1 MSHLL
6 VPLSSSRTAAL
17 AVLNAA
23 RKPFIGTYR
32 AQMML
37 STVVAIL
44 GVDFVVFPRRFAK
57 AEHAGFG
64 LMDVGVGSFI
74 LAHAIV
80 SPMARPRPPP
90 SGTSIISKSASSRA
104 WGGTFVH
111 MLKSWPR

>member
-1 MSHLL
+1 MFGCCLFLLGAPRKGRVSHLL

-57 AEHAGFG
+57 AETFG
-64 LMDVGVGSFI
+64 
-74 LAHAIV
+74 
-80 SPMARPRPPP
+80 
-90 SGTSIISKSASSRA
+90 T
-104 WGGTFVH
+104 GGAAAA
-111 MLKSWPR
+111 LPK